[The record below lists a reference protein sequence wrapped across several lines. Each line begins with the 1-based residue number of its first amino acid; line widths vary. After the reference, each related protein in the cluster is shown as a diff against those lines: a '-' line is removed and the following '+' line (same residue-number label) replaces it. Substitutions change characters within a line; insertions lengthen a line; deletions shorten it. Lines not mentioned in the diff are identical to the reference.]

1 MARSARSM
9 GRISGPRLRRRL
21 AHALLPVLAAFALLL
36 QPSTS
41 GAEHLPRLA
50 MVLADHAQMIA
61 EHGHSHGLE
70 EDLAWAMHGHSHDKA
85 DHDHGQAGLPPAPP
99 PVAAAPR
106 LSAEAE
112 APPPGRAPPVLRW
125 LRPPRA

>member
-1 MARSARSM
+1 M
-9 GRISGPRLRRRL
+9 GRITRPRRQRRL
-21 AHALLPVLAAFALLL
+21 SHALLPLLAAVALLL
-36 QPSTS
+36 QPSPS

-50 MVLADHAQMIA
+50 MLLADHAQRVA

-70 EDLAWAMHGHSHDKA
+70 EDLAQGLMAAMHGHSHDQA
-85 DHDHGQAGLPPAPP
+85 DHDHGQAGLPPAPLA
-99 PVAAAPR
+99 VA
-106 LSAEAE
+106 SAEPPRPEAA